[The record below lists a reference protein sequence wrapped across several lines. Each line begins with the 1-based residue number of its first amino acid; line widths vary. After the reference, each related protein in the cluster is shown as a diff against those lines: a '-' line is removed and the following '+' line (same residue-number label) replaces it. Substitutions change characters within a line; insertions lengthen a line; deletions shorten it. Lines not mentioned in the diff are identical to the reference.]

1 MIRPLVNALRKHQG
15 VVASQ
20 FTRTWQMSPRGVRA
34 TPYRLSQTLG
44 SLSLGGHWLN
54 QIPILYTVLEFVLI
68 IGVIYYYA
76 AARRH
81 PEPILPPAETGAFV
95 IPRESLPPDEIG
107 PQ

>member
-1 MIRPLVNALRKHQG
+1 MLVNVLALLWGGSMLINFAWPRA
-15 VVASQ
+15 ASN
-20 FTRTWQMSPRGVRA
+20 PEPV
-34 TPYRLSQTLG
+34 QTLG
-44 SLSLGGHWLN
+44 SLSLGMHWLN
-54 QIPILYTVLEFVLI
+54 KIPILYSVLGFVLI
-68 IGVIYYYA
+68 IGVIYYFA